1 MLRILFSAILF
12 FCSSLFISS
21 QVPSGNR
28 ILPLL
33 GVSDIAVESA
43 LREVSTYISKKPQGL
58 KFPVSKVLFKQIEDG
73 FSYEISGIDNSWAN
87 LFNYGESAYGYAIVG
102 NRLFVIMGLSN
113 EDIDL
118 NNIFICDFESKTF
131 TTTNRPPTGILRNPR
146 WFFEYKNGATIKIKE
161 EDLDI
166 LDK

>member
-12 FCSSLFISS
+12 FCSSAFIFS
-21 QVPSGNR
+21 QVPTSNR
-28 ILPLL
+28 TLPLL

-87 LFNYGESAYGYAIVG
+87 LFNYGEAAYGYTIVG

-118 NNIFICDFESKTF
+118 NNIFICDFKSKTF
-131 TTTNRPPTGILRNPR
+131 TTTNRPPTGILRNPK